1 MGRRLIR
8 LIGDMIGRV
17 NKEKL
22 EDVIGAVCIFA
33 SIIIF
38 LLVF

>member
-1 MGRRLIR
+1 MGRRLRR
-8 LIGDMIGRV
+8 LIGNVIGGV

-33 SIIIF
+33 SMIILLFIF
-38 LLVF
+38 

>member
-22 EDVIGAVCIFA
+22 EDVIGAVSIFA

-38 LLVF
+38 LLLF